1 MGKSSSLE
9 DYLKCILVLQKK
21 NDSVRSIDIAE
32 EMGVTK
38 PSVCNA
44 MKKLRK
50 QKWIY
55 FDEEGYIFFTDEGR
69 LIAENIY
76 SKHSLLSRL
85 LELMGVS
92 KDTAEKEACLMEHTI
107 SDETYERMDEFVNT
121 HEENGNMFWRNQ
133 MNNKTFRGLS
143 FMGSRCLQ
151 CRIISGKKSTKGYII
166 T

>member
-1 MGKSSSLE
+1 MINERLAATNQTS
-9 DYLKCILVLQKK
+9 LVLQKK
-21 NDSVRSIDIAE
+21 NDLVRSIDIAE
-32 EMGVTK
+32 EIGVTK
-38 PSVCNA
+38 PGVCNA

-76 SKHSLLSRL
+76 SKNSLLSRL

-107 SDETYERMDEFVNT
+107 SDETYERMDEFVNA
-121 HEENGNMFWRNQ
+121 HEEN
-133 MNNKTFRGLS
+133 T
-143 FMGSRCLQ
+143 
-151 CRIISGKKSTKGYII
+151 
-166 T
+166 

>member
-1 MGKSSSLE
+1 
-9 DYLKCILVLQKK
+9 
-21 NDSVRSIDIAE
+21 
-32 EMGVTK
+32 MGVTK

-76 SKHSLLSRL
+76 SKNSLLSRL

-107 SDETYERMDEFVNT
+107 SDETYERMDAFVNA
-121 HEENGNMFWRNQ
+121 HEEN
-133 MNNKTFRGLS
+133 T
-143 FMGSRCLQ
+143 
-151 CRIISGKKSTKGYII
+151 
-166 T
+166 

>member
-1 MGKSSSLE
+1 MGKSSSSE

-21 NDSVRSIDIAE
+21 NDLVRSIDIAE

-76 SKHSLLSRL
+76 SKNSLLSRL

-107 SDETYERMDEFVNT
+107 SDETYERMDEFVNA
-121 HEENGNMFWRNQ
+121 HEEN
-133 MNNKTFRGLS
+133 T
-143 FMGSRCLQ
+143 
-151 CRIISGKKSTKGYII
+151 
-166 T
+166 